1 MEQIGLNIQQ
11 IYGMIINLGVDGNIL
26 EETGYGYTALLANK
40 YNSCQTIIRHKER
53 IHTQVTEETIQR
65 ALEIANNPKKVK
77 GQDIA
82 KATLELTIASSG
94 GSQVCD
100 DVQADYQRLMDEK
113 IKKNEIEWGE

>member
-1 MEQIGLNIQQ
+1 M
-11 IYGMIINLGVDGNIL
+11 
-26 EETGYGYTALLANK
+26 ANK